1 MMSGLESILQTAIK
15 ASRRL
20 PSDKTILP
28 EETVTETS
36 EYQLLDAI
44 PPQIYSE
51 SAELRG
57 RRRVA
62 HVKGIVAA
70 APGDIEEIW
79 ATYVQLFNLE
89 VASHEQLQTVL
100 NSEDGAQDAWLELAD
115 LGVEKFA
122 QHNEQTLSRLLNFP
136 GARPM
141 LFAQFRSASGLC
153 AWDADKSK
161 RFFLENPDMKPL
173 HLLWH
178 QLVGISSVIEKTFTA
193 EPVER
198 LPPGVLIADAVG
210 VGKTA
215 LTMGVIAF
223 IIDAFYVQEGMAG
236 RGVAGKAIES
246 SATETRL
253 APIISC
259 HLVSTPAHHANTPDR
274 EHPPLCRTR
283 HHVRPSS
290 RHRHWKLVGSP
301 MDQ

>member
-1 MMSGLESILQTAIK
+1 MAADVEKKEEPTTAEIRSAIRALKSYRDSIYWFPKEEEAEGGIQEMMSGLESILQTAIK

-136 GARPM
+136 GARSM
-141 LFAQFRSASGLC
+141 LFAQF
-153 AWDADKSK
+153 
-161 RFFLENPDMKPL
+161 
-173 HLLWH
+173 
-178 QLVGISSVIEKTFTA
+178 
-193 EPVER
+193 
-198 LPPGVLIADAVG
+198 
-210 VGKTA
+210 
-215 LTMGVIAF
+215 
-223 IIDAFYVQEGMAG
+223 
-236 RGVAGKAIES
+236 
-246 SATETRL
+246 
-253 APIISC
+253 
-259 HLVSTPAHHANTPDR
+259 
-274 EHPPLCRTR
+274 
-283 HHVRPSS
+283 
-290 RHRHWKLVGSP
+290 
-301 MDQ
+301 